1 MTDLQIEPGSSYVL
15 SPPQYGR
22 SFWEY
27 SSFSCLFSIFR
38 LSLICAKGHSKFY
51 FTIKLSFLSDWW
63 QFCLVNVSFDAF
75 LAVEFSPFIWITIAT
90 NVWRETYL
98 SSRLKYAVWM
108 LAALILSQ
116 IYISIFN
123 SIITVPE
130 YEPPID
136 KITDLL
142 NAISDDSHYIYMAE
156 NFGIFRRAFKR
167 ASARNR
173 VFHQIGRHLN
183 RTGAPTFTNDHN
195 LIPTV
200 ERNKNV
206 IVLATRRILNALK
219 PLASVAMHIGT
230 EVIVPTSTT
239 IAMAKKSPLL
249 EPFNKM

>member
-1 MTDLQIEPGSSYVL
+1 
-15 SPPQYGR
+15 
-22 SFWEY
+22 
-27 SSFSCLFSIFR
+27 
-38 LSLICAKGHSKFY
+38 
-51 FTIKLSFLSDWW
+51 
-63 QFCLVNVSFDAF
+63 
-75 LAVEFSPFIWITIAT
+75 
-90 NVWRETYL
+90 
-98 SSRLKYAVWM
+98 M

-130 YEPPID
+130 YQPPID

-142 NAISDDSHYIYMAE
+142 NAISDDSHFIYMAE
-156 NFGIFRRAFKR
+156 NFGIFRLAFKR
-167 ASARNR
+167 SSARNR

-183 RTGAPTFTNDHN
+183 RTGARTFTNDHN

-200 ERNKNV
+200 ERGTNV
-206 IVLATRRILNALK
+206 IVIASRRILNALK
-219 PLASVAMHIGT
+219 PLASVALHIGT